1 MVFKCE
7 EVLKN
12 IASSIFY
19 LEFNYKEKK
28 LEKIEFVK
36 LSGYTDWKK
45 EDFTPDFIQKNML
58 DDYEK
63 SIRMLMEL
71 ANGKKSVEI
80 VHKFVSRSGK
90 IVF

>member
-1 MVFKCE
+1 VVFKCE

-28 LEKIEFVK
+28 LEKIEFIK
-36 LSGYTDWKK
+36 LRSYTDWRK

-58 DDYEK
+58 DDYEESMRK
-63 SIRMLMEL
+63 LMEL
-71 ANGKKSVEI
+71 LNVKKVW
-80 VHKFVSRSGK
+80 R
-90 IVF
+90 